1 MKYYIIAGEASGD
14 LHGSNLIK
22 GLKEAD
28 PDAQF
33 RVWGGDLMQAQGAH
47 LVSHYKE
54 TAVMGFVEVLYSI
67 RKIFSNLNHC
77 KKDILEY
84 NPDIVILIDYPGF
97 NFRIAKF
104 AKENNLTV
112 FYYISPKVWAWKE
125 GRIKKLKQYT
135 DRLFIIFP
143 FEIEYFRKR
152 GINAVYKGNPLI
164 DAITEHPSSSETP
177 EQFRDDI
184 KIDNRP
190 IIGLLPGSRMMEIKY
205 LLPRMVKVAEKF
217 PEFNFLLATAPSIP
231 DEVYHEYIKETEIK
245 LLKSRAYSI
254 MKNAQVT
261 ILSSGTASLE
271 AALLGSPQIVC
282 YGGNEIS
289 YQIAKRLVKVKYVS
303 LVNLIL
309 NKKVVKELLQHDCTP
324 ENIEKELLSLMQS
337 PRLSKIKKEYEKIW
351 KILGGKGAS
360 LRVAEAMIEEYN
372 KIISAIRYSTNVE
385 TPIGTLMISSD
396 GASITSIEHTDNIKH
411 KSPREEL
418 PPVLLEAR
426 KQIEEYFRKERT
438 NFDLP
443 IDPEGTP
450 FQKKVWQHLRDIPY
464 GHVKSYGEIAS
475 LLGEKKAGR
484 AVGSACRMNPLLLVV
499 PCHRVI
505 GSDKKLT
512 GFNIGIDKKS
522 YLLNHEEAKG
532 DNEKTLF

>member
-217 PEFNFLLATAPSIP
+217 PEFNFLLAAAPSIP

-245 LLKSRAYSI
+245 LLKYRAYSI

-337 PRLSKIKKEYEKIW
+337 PRLSKIKREYEKIW

-396 GASITSIEHTDNIKH
+396 GASITSIEHTDNLKH

-426 KQIEEYFRKERT
+426 KQIEE
-438 NFDLP
+438 
-443 IDPEGTP
+443 
-450 FQKKVWQHLRDIPY
+450 
-464 GHVKSYGEIAS
+464 
-475 LLGEKKAGR
+475 
-484 AVGSACRMNPLLLVV
+484 
-499 PCHRVI
+499 
-505 GSDKKLT
+505 
-512 GFNIGIDKKS
+512 
-522 YLLNHEEAKG
+522 
-532 DNEKTLF
+532 